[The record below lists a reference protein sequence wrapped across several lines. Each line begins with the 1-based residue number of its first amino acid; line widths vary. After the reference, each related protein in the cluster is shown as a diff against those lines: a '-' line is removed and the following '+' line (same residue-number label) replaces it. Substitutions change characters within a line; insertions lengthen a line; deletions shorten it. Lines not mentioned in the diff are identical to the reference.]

1 MIIYLIQLQFCWRC
15 AKIDIFARETGAGRP
30 IPQRRDRDATVPEDQ
45 LRKVSGCADRLSSLC
60 FVLHRM
66 GFFLPRE
73 LLRER

>member
-1 MIIYLIQLQFCWRC
+1 MPDDVS
-15 AKIDIFARETGAGRP
+15 AVTD
-30 IPQRRDRDATVPEDQ
+30 RRYSIVMRRYP
-45 LRKVSGCADRLSSLC
+45 RIKSDRLPFLC

>member
-1 MIIYLIQLQFCWRC
+1 MIIYLIQLQFCWRG
-15 AKIDIFARETGAGRP
+15 AKSTSSLAKLGLDVRRIFIR
-30 IPQRRDRDATVPEDQ
+30 RDATIPEDQ
-45 LRKVSGCADRLSSLC
+45 LRKVSGCTDRLSSLC